1 MIFEPGSLRS
11 RDRYALLISAI
22 VPRPIAFVTSLSPTA
37 VVNLAPFSFFQG
49 VAVTPPTVM
58 IAVSRKS
65 GDAPKHTWSNIA
77 STRDFVIHGV
87 TEDLLEAVVIA
98 AAEWPAE
105 VSEVDKAGLTL
116 TPSDLVRTPR
126 LATAKL
132 AFECRLHALHEVHG
146 VGLILGEVVRAHVDD
161 ELLVPGKV
169 ELDNDRYRPIARLGG
184 DLYLRGG
191 EILRRPRKR
200 VEDLA

>member
-1 MIFEPGSLRS
+1 VILDPETLRS
-11 RDRYALLISAI
+11 RERYDLLISAI
-22 VPRPIAFVTSLSPTA
+22 VPRPIAFVTSLSPSG

-58 IAVSRKS
+58 IAISRKA
-65 GDAPKHTWSNIA
+65 GGALKDTWGNIA
-77 STRDFVIHGV
+77 ATRDYVIHGV

-105 VSEVDKAGLTL
+105 VSEVDKAGLEL
-116 TPSDLVRTPR
+116 TPSDRVRTPR
-126 LATAKL
+126 LAAAKV
-132 AFECRLHALHEVHG
+132 AFECRLDALHEVHG
-146 VGLILGEVVRAHVDD
+146 VGLVLGEVLRAHVDD

-169 ELDNDRYRPIARLGG
+169 EIDNNVYRPIARLGS

-191 EILRRPRKR
+191 EILRRPRRR

>member
-1 MIFEPGSLRS
+1 MIDPEALRS
-11 RDRYALLISAI
+11 RERYALLISAI
-22 VPRPIAFVTSLSPTA
+22 VPRPIAFVTSLSPA
-37 VVNLAPFSFFQG
+37 GVVNLAPFSFFQG
-49 VAVTPPTVM
+49 VAVSPLTVM
-58 IAVSRKS
+58 IAVSRKA
-65 GDAPKHTWSNIA
+65 GNAPKDTWSNIA
-77 STRDFVIHGV
+77 ATRDFVIHGV
-87 TEDLLEAVVIA
+87 TEDLLDSVLIA

-126 LATAKL
+126 LATAKV

-161 ELLVPGKV
+161 ELLIPGKV
-169 ELDNDRYRPIARLGG
+169 EIDNDRYRPIARLGG

>member
-1 MIFEPGSLRS
+1 VIIDPEALRS
-11 RDRYALLISAI
+11 RERYALLISAI
-22 VPRPIAFVTSLSPTA
+22 VPRPIAFVTSQSPA
-37 VVNLAPFSFFQG
+37 GVVNLAPFSFFQG
-49 VAVTPPTVM
+49 VAISPLTVM
-58 IAVSRKS
+58 IAVSRKA
-65 GDAPKHTWSNIA
+65 GNVPKDTWSNIA
-77 STRDFVIHGV
+77 ATRDFVIHGV
-87 TEDLLEAVVIA
+87 TEELLDAVLIA

>member
-1 MIFEPGSLRS
+1 VIFDPESLRS
-11 RDRYALLISAI
+11 RERYALLISAI
-22 VPRPIAFVTSLSPTA
+22 VPRPIAFVTSLSPSG

-58 IAVSRKS
+58 IAVSRKA
-65 GDAPKHTWSNIA
+65 GDAPKDTWSNIA
-77 STRDFVIHGV
+77 ATRDYVIHGV

-105 VSEVDKAGLTL
+105 VSEVEKTGLAL
-116 TPSDLVRTPR
+116 TPSDRVRAPR
-126 LATAKL
+126 LAAAKV
-132 AFECRLHALHEVHG
+132 AFECRLHQLHEVHG

-161 ELLVPGKV
+161 EILVPGKA
-169 ELDNDRYRPIARLGG
+169 EIDNTLYRPIARLGG

-191 EILRRPRKR
+191 EILRRPRRR

>member
-1 MIFEPGSLRS
+1 
-11 RDRYALLISAI
+11 
-22 VPRPIAFVTSLSPTA
+22 
-37 VVNLAPFSFFQG
+37 VNLAPFSFFQG
-49 VAVTPPTVM
+49 VAISPLTVM
-58 IAVSRKS
+58 IAVSRKA
-65 GDAPKHTWSNIA
+65 GNVPKDTWSNIA
-77 STRDFVIHGV
+77 ATRDFVIHGV
-87 TEDLLEAVVIA
+87 TEELLDAVLIA

>member
-1 MIFEPGSLRS
+1 MIIDPEALRS
-11 RDRYALLISAI
+11 RERYALLISAI
-22 VPRPIAFVTSLSPTA
+22 VPRPIAFVTSQSPA
-37 VVNLAPFSFFQG
+37 GVVNLAPFSFFQG
-49 VAVTPPTVM
+49 VAISPLTVM
-58 IAVSRKS
+58 IAVSRKA
-65 GDAPKHTWSNIA
+65 GNVPKDTWSNIA
-77 STRDFVIHGV
+77 ATRDFVIHGV
-87 TEDLLEAVVIA
+87 TEELLDAVLIA

>member
-1 MIFEPGSLRS
+1 VILDPEALRA

-22 VPRPIAFVTSLSPTA
+22 VPRPIAFVTSLSEA
-37 VVNLAPFSFFQG
+37 GVVNLAPFSFFQG

-58 IAVSRKS
+58 IAVSRRA
-65 GDAPKHTWSNIA
+65 GGAPKDSWSNIA
-77 STRDFVIHGV
+77 ATRDYVIHGV
-87 TEDLLEAVVIA
+87 TEDLLDAVLIS

-105 VSEVDKAGLTL
+105 VSEVDKTGLSL
-116 TPSDLVRTPR
+116 IPSDRVRTPR
-126 LATAKL
+126 LLAAKV

-146 VGLILGEVVRAHVDD
+146 VGLILGEVVRAHIDD
-161 ELLVPGKV
+161 ALLVPGKA
-169 ELDNDRYRPIARLGG
+169 EIDNHLYRPIARLGG

-191 EILRRPRKR
+191 EILRRPRLR